1 MSTVAIET
9 SSKSTRALRSKN
21 VTAKAKPAPNSRRPR
36 IGADKSLKLEVRQD
50 QARVTKQEQVLTL
63 LSRPDGVSIEEI
75 MQATD
80 WQQHSVRGFLAGTV
94 KKKLGF
100 TLTSSKEPGEVRR
113 YCIASRRSR

>member
-1 MSTVAIET
+1 MSTVVVEA
-9 SSKSTRALRSKN
+9 SSKSTRASRSKIGA
-21 VTAKAKPAPNSRRPR
+21 AKIKPVSNSRRPR
-36 IGADKSLKLEVRQD
+36 IGADKLSKREVPQD

-63 LSRPDGVSIEEI
+63 LSQPDGASVEEI

-100 TLTSSKEPGEVRR
+100 SLTSSKELGEARR
-113 YCIASRRSR
+113 YRIATRRSR